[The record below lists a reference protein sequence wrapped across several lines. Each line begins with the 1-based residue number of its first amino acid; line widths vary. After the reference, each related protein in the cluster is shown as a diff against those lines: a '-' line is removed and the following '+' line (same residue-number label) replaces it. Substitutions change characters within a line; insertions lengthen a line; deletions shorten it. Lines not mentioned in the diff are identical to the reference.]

1 MFDVEGEVRLS
12 FATPNCGE
20 QSMILA
26 DVYDQSFYAAPG
38 FCVGAVHLIWVV
50 IGFNCHRDLEG
61 MFHHSYG
68 AKGRLFLNKWYDR
81 EARFFQGPSSAPYSI
96 NDPNGMD
103 VDHINLQEVCPAPH
117 PLEPDEELEEFGDI
131 QYFSPPIY

>member
-1 MFDVEGEVRLS
+1 
-12 FATPNCGE
+12 
-20 QSMILA
+20 MILA

-81 EARFFQGPSSAPYSI
+81 EARFFRGPSSAPYGI
-96 NDPNGMD
+96 DDPNGMD
-103 VDHINLQEVCPAPH
+103 VDHINMQEVCPAPR
-117 PLEPDEELEEFGDI
+117 PLEPEEELEEFGDI
-131 QYFSPPIY
+131 QDFSQPIY